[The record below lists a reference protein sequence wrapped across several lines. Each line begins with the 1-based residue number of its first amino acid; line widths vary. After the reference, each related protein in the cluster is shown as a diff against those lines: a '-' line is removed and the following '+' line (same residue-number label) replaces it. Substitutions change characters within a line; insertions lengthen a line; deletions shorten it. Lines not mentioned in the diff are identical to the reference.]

1 MNIEDM
7 RSYIRSVVEIDSSD
21 ISDATLNRFLG
32 EGYDQVVYS
41 EKRWPWY
48 ETETTFTTVAGT
60 KDYTLATVGASV
72 QNTAAPPVNVGLKE
86 IQALRTDDEILQLL
100 GRDEADAMYPL
111 NTTSSGT
118 PCYWSYWADTVRMYP
133 TPPGGETIYVRG
145 YKNPTHFGVNT
156 VNGLGPVDFPEPFH
170 VVIATY
176 GISRAYDQQEDPE
189 MAITYFNTFI
199 RELDN
204 LRARYLDAPAP
215 QPMIM
220 NSRSSSRWV
229 RNSYLP
235 NRLRYSWE

>member
-48 ETETTFTTVAGT
+48 ETETTFTTVAGI

-111 NTTSSGT
+111 STTTSGT
-118 PCYWSYWADTVRMYP
+118 PSYWSYWADTIRMYP

-189 MAITYFNTFI
+189 MAVTYFNTFI

>member
-21 ISDATLNRFLG
+21 ISDVVLNRFLG

-48 ETETTFTTVAGT
+48 EAETTFTTVAST
-60 KDYTLATVGASV
+60 KDYALSAVGASLS
-72 QNTAAPPVNVGLKE
+72 NGLRE
-86 IQALRTDDEILQLL
+86 IQALRTDDHILTML
-100 GRDEADAMYPL
+100 GRDAADASYPL
-111 NTTSSGT
+111 DTESSGD
-118 PCYWSYWADTVRMYP
+118 PWYWSFWGDTARLYP
-133 TPPGGETIYVRG
+133 TPAGGETIYVRG

-156 VNGLGPVDFPEPFH
+156 INGTGPDDFPEPFH

-176 GISRAYDQQEDPE
+176 GISRAYDQQEDPD
-189 MAITYFNTFI
+189 MAANYFGTFI

-215 QPMIM
+215 QPLVL
-220 NSRSSSRWV
+220 NGRRSSRWLSS
-229 RNSYLP
+229 SYLP